1 MNFSFLKEK
10 GSKYLIWILLGI
22 LVLVMII
29 PTENKE
35 AKDTSFVSEQQTK
48 GEMEEKLEQVLMAME
63 GVGNVKVMITLKESA
78 SDLFSE
84 ETEEGEVLGV
94 VVVAEGAGR
103 AEVDA
108 KIMTSVEAL
117 FGIEAHKISIVKM
130 RSQEVGK

>member
-1 MNFSFLKEK
+1 
-10 GSKYLIWILLGI
+10 
-22 LVLVMII
+22 
-29 PTENKE
+29 
-35 AKDTSFVSEQQTK
+35 
-48 GEMEEKLEQVLMAME
+48 MAME